1 MKNLNN
7 FGQKYIFCV
16 MADPKAYIEKI
27 KASYTAPGEHIY
39 LGAGVLENT
48 IHAEAAVSIPLRM
61 MNRHGLV
68 AGATG
73 TGKTRTLQV
82 LVEALSD
89 AGVPSFLLDV
99 KGDLSGIATAGA
111 VNPKIEERVAAL
123 GKTFS
128 PTGFPV
134 EIYSLSGKT
143 GAQMRASVTEFGPVL
158 LSKIF
163 DLNDTQTG
171 VMSVLFKYADD
182 NKLPLLNLEDL
193 KKLLNYLS
201 EGEGAAEI
209 KESYGKISTATSGTI
224 LRKIV
229 ALEQQGVAHIFGEP
243 SFDIEDLFERVDGKG
258 LISLLN
264 IQDVQ
269 DKPVLYSTFLL
280 SLLVE
285 IYQTLPEAGDLDKPK
300 LVFFFD
306 EAHLLFKDSSKAF
319 MEQIEQIIRLIRS
332 KGVGVFFC
340 SQSPLDVPDTVLG
353 QLGTRVQHALRAFTP
368 DDADNLKK
376 TARTYPKSEFYEIDR
391 VLTSLGIGQ
400 ALFTTLSE
408 KGIPTEATAVHLF
421 PPRSVM
427 GPLSADA
434 HQQHLNSSEIYK
446 KYKDAVDPES
456 AYEIL
461 TQRVN
466 ARMEEAEKAAAEKA
480 EQDTQRKEEAAESKP
495 RRNEKSTLEKVV
507 SSPVTQQFGKSLVR
521 GLMGMLFG
529 SSSSGRRKKKGLFS

>member
-1 MKNLNN
+1 
-7 FGQKYIFCV
+7 
-16 MADPKAYIEKI
+16 MADPKLYIEKI

-99 KGDLSGIATAGA
+99 KGDLSGIATAGQI
-111 VNPKIEERVAAL
+111 NPKIEERVKAL
-123 GKTFS
+123 GKSFI

-143 GAQMRASVTEFGPVL
+143 GAQMRATVTEFGPLL

-229 ALEQQGVAHIFGEP
+229 ALEQQGVAHIFGET
-243 SFDIEDLFERVDGKG
+243 SFDIDDLFERVDGKG
-258 LISLLN
+258 VISLLN

-269 DKPVLYSTFLL
+269 DRPVLYSTFLL

-319 MEQIEQIIRLIRS
+319 LEQIEQIIRLIRS

-340 SQSPLDVPDTVLG
+340 SQSPLDVPDSVLG

-376 TARTYPKSEFYEIDR
+376 TARTYPRSEFYEIDR

-400 ALFTTLSE
+400 ALVTTLSE

-427 GPLSADA
+427 GPLTPDA
-434 HQQHLNSSEIYK
+434 HQQLLNGSDLYK

-456 AYEIL
+456 AYEML

-466 ARMEEAEKAAAEKA
+466 ARMEEAEKEAAEKA
-480 EQDTQRKEEAAESKP
+480 QQEAERKEAAAETKP

-529 SSSSGRRKKKGLFS
+529 SSSTGRRKKKGLFS

>member
-1 MKNLNN
+1 
-7 FGQKYIFCV
+7 
-16 MADPKAYIEKI
+16 MADPKLYIEKI

-48 IHAEAAVSIPLRM
+48 IHAEASVSIPLRM

-99 KGDLSGIATAGA
+99 KGDLSGIATEGQL
-111 VNPKIEERVAAL
+111 NPKIEERVKAL

-143 GAQMRASVTEFGPVL
+143 GAQMRATVTEFGPVL

-229 ALEQQGVAHIFGEP
+229 ALEQQGVAHIFGET
-243 SFDIEDLFERVDGKG
+243 SFDIDDLFERVDGKG
-258 LISLLN
+258 VISLLN

-319 MEQIEQIIRLIRS
+319 LEQIEQIIRLIRS

-340 SQSPLDVPDTVLG
+340 SQSPLDVPDSVLG

-368 DDADNLKK
+368 NDADNLKK

-400 ALFTTLSE
+400 ALVTTLSE

-427 GPLSADA
+427 GPLTPEA
-434 HQQHLNSSEIYK
+434 HQQLLNGSELYK

-466 ARMEEAEKAAAEKA
+466 ARMEEAEKEAAEKA
-480 EQDTQRKEEAAESKP
+480 AQETERKEAAENKP

>member
-1 MKNLNN
+1 
-7 FGQKYIFCV
+7 
-16 MADPKAYIEKI
+16 MADKNAYTEKI
-27 KASYTAPGEHIY
+27 KTSYTSAGDYIY
-39 LGAGVLENT
+39 MGAGVLENE
-48 IHAEAAVSIPLRM
+48 IIADAQVKIALRM

-82 LVEALSD
+82 ISEALSD
-89 AGVPSFLLDV
+89 KGVPVFMLDV
-99 KGDLSGIATAGA
+99 KGDLSGMAKAGA
-111 VNPKIEERVAAL
+111 SNPKIEERVKAL
-123 GKTFS
+123 NTTFS
-128 PTGFPV
+128 PNGFPV

-143 GAQMRASVTEFGPVL
+143 GAQMRATVTEFGPIL

-182 NKLPLLNLEDL
+182 NKLPLLDLNDL
-193 KKLLNYLS
+193 KKLLTYLS
-201 EGEGAAEI
+201 DGEGAAEI

-258 LISLLN
+258 VISLLN

-285 IYQTLPEAGDLDKPK
+285 IYQTMPEAGDLDKPK

-319 MEQIEQIIRLIRS
+319 LEQIEQIIRLIRS
-332 KGVGVFFC
+332 KGIGVFFC
-340 SQSPLDVPDTVLG
+340 SQSPLDVPDSVLG

-368 DDADNLKK
+368 NDADNLKK
-376 TARTYPKSEFYEIDR
+376 TARTYPKSDFYEIDT

-400 ALFTTLSE
+400 ALVTTLSE
-408 KGIPTEATAVHLF
+408 KGTPTEPAAVHLT

-427 GPLSADA
+427 GPMSADE
-434 HQQHLNSSEIYK
+434 HQAHLNGSEMYK
-446 KYKDAVDPES
+446 KYKDTLDPKS
-456 AYEIL
+456 AYEML
-461 TQRVN
+461 TERVN
-466 ARMEEAEKAAAEKA
+466 AKMEEAEAQKAEEEKA
-480 EQDTQRKEEAAESKP
+480 KVEAKEEAEP
-495 RRNEKSTLEKVV
+495 QRRKNEKSTLEKVV
-507 SSPVTQQFGKSLVR
+507 TSPVTQQFGKSLVR

-529 SSSSGRRKKKGLFS
+529 GGGTRRKKKSSFF